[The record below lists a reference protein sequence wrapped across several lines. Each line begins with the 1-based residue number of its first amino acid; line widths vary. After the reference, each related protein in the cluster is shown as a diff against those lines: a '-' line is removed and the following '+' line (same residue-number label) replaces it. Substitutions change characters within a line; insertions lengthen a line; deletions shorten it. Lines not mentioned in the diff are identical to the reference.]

1 MESFES
7 LIASQVPVLVDFYA
21 EWCGPC
27 RVMKPILEELKR
39 IKGDKIRIAKVDVD
53 KHEELAA
60 THRIQ
65 SVPTLMVYKQGKML
79 WRQSGV
85 IQLAELQKIV
95 EQYE

>member
-7 LIASQVPVLVDFYA
+7 LIASRVPVLVDFYA

>member
-7 LIASQVPVLVDFYA
+7 LIASRVPVLVDFYA

-53 KHEELAA
+53 KHEELAT